1 MNSVFF
7 MYQFSLHDIITLKKV
22 LHMKK
27 LIIISIII
35 LTAIAIYSGLQYKAQ
50 KDMEQEKITEKRE
63 QFYKSQQERIKLYFI
78 YNAKDRSKIKS
89 IHFTN
94 IEDGAMGDVV
104 IEGYINHPDNQFTT
118 FGAPQ
123 DNFQFDEEMSYSDE
137 IEENLKP
144 VSQLTSP
151 NEIYKKLSQK
161 EIDALLRGK

>member
-1 MNSVFF
+1 
-7 MYQFSLHDIITLKKV
+7 
-22 LHMKK
+22 MKK
-27 LIIISIII
+27 LIIIIIVI

-50 KDMEQEKITEKRE
+50 KDVEQEKIAEKRE
-63 QFYKSQQERIKLYFI
+63 EFYKSQQERIKLYFI

-123 DNFQFDEEMSYSDE
+123 DNFQFDGNMVTSNEITALLKESD
-137 IEENLKP
+137 
-144 VSQLTSP
+144 QLTPP